1 MPGSD
6 PRNDDL
12 TVDALLDRFGGA
24 VERVV
29 SELRAAREQAGR
41 MGQEYEALR
50 SAVGG
55 SDGAELSPDVEK
67 RLAVLADENAR
78 LRATL
83 EEARARADRIRSRLA
98 VVEDEI

>member
-12 TVDALLDRFGGA
+12 TVDALLDRFGHA

-29 SELRAAREQAGR
+29 SELREARERAGR

-50 SAVGG
+50 SAVAG
-55 SDGAELSPDVEK
+55 SDGAGLSPDVER

-83 EEARARADRIRSRLA
+83 EEARSRADRIRARLA